1 MSTPSE
7 SSALATI
14 LLVEDSETD
23 ALLTREAFKEADAAV
38 SIHRVDNGE
47 RCLEFLQRS
56 PPYRDAPTPDL
67 ILLDLNLPVMS
78 GQEVLARIVSDEAL
92 RVIPVVVLTSSR
104 AERDVASAYRLRC
117 SSYVTKPLNLEGFDA
132 VVHSI
137 WHFWF
142 SVAALPP
149 RPPG

>member
-1 MSTPSE
+1 MP
-7 SSALATI
+7 TI

-23 ALLTREAFKEADAAV
+23 ALLTREAFKEAAAAV

-47 RCLEFLQRS
+47 RCLAFLRRHS
-56 PPYRDAPTPDL
+56 PYTEAPTPDL

-78 GQEVLARIVSDEAL
+78 GQEVLARIVADETL
-92 RVIPVVVLTSSR
+92 RAIPVVVLTSSR
-104 AERDVASAYRLRC
+104 ADGDVASAYRLRC
-117 SSYVTKPLNLEGFDA
+117 SSYVAKPLSLEGFDA
-132 VVHSI
+132 VVRGI

-149 RPPG
+149 RQAV